1 MKKAFLKGN
10 LEKKLKFLAFVDVH
24 GGIHEIK
31 SINEKALKEKAD
43 GLICAGDL
51 TFFGNNPEE
60 LAKRFN
66 SNFPLFIIPG
76 NHELPEDIENLS
88 KKSKFVKNIHG
99 RALVL
104 DSCMIFG
111 VGGSK
116 ITPFSTPFEMD
127 DMEIWKKLNKLKR
140 KKGKLILVT
149 HEPPLNTALDNIE
162 GIHLGSNAIRR
173 FIEKI
178 QPEYCICGH
187 FHENAGK
194 EDRIGKT
201 KIINPGPAGEIIEI

>member
-1 MKKAFLKGN
+1 MKL
-10 LEKKLKFLAFVDVH
+10 LTFVDVH
-24 GGIHEIK
+24 GGIHDIK
-31 SINEKALKEKAD
+31 GIAERALREKVDA
-43 GLICAGDL
+43 LICAGDL

-60 LAKRFN
+60 LIRKFN
-66 SNFPLFIIPG
+66 SQLPLFIIPG
-76 NHELPEDIENLS
+76 NHELPEDIENLA
-88 KKSKFVKNIHG
+88 KKFKFVKNIHG
-99 RALVL
+99 KALIL

-111 VGGSK
+111 LGGSK

-127 DMEIWKKLNKLKR
+127 DMEIGKKLNKLKR

-162 GIHLGSNAIRR
+162 GIHLGSTSIRN

-194 EDRIGKT
+194 EDKIGRT
-201 KIINPGPAGEIIEI
+201 RIINPGPAGKIIEI